1 MLDAAEVESL
11 LSKLCIDLGFC
22 LPPEDENR
30 LRKNPPSDVD
40 TFTDAVFLAEGIN
53 PQYAERH
60 LYRRVREVVWEA
72 FEKHYDAYE
81 G

>member
-1 MLDAAEVESL
+1 MLNSAEVESL

-22 LPPEDENR
+22 LPPEDEEH
-30 LRKNPPSDVD
+30 LRENPPSDVD
-40 TFTDAVFLAEGIN
+40 TFTDAVFLAEGLD
-53 PQYAERH
+53 PQHADRH

-72 FEKHYDAYE
+72 FEKHFNAYE